1 MLSRINTILPSLTKL
16 PVNPRFF
23 FENQNFQ
30 LIFPFSLEV
39 RSILLYNIIKNCK
52 VLNGVLFYQL
62 SPKSTE
68 TICETS
74 IMQFILRIHSGRKM
88 APVVTL
94 TIVKL
99 KPLQS
104 KRRTCLLSLETE
116 YNITIDPSNSI
127 RHAETNLLNSQRIRP
142 IFLVEQCHY
151 ARNAESDFTI
161 II

>member
-1 MLSRINTILPSLTKL
+1 MYYAIYLKTT
-16 PVNPRFF
+16 
-23 FENQNFQ
+23 
-30 LIFPFSLEV
+30 
-39 RSILLYNIIKNCK
+39 
-52 VLNGVLFYQL
+52 
-62 SPKSTE
+62 
-68 TICETS
+68 
-74 IMQFILRIHSGRKM
+74 LREKM